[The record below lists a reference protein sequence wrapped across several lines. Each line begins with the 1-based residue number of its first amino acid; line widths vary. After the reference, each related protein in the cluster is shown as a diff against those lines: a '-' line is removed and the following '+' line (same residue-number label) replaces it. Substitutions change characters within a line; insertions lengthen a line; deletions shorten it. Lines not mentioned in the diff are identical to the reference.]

1 MSAKNIKSLVKS
13 LESIRIFKWFSH
25 NLLKGNGD
33 KYHVLLIAKEK
44 IVIKVD
50 SAKIEST
57 RSKKLLG
64 VIIDSKLSFE
74 EYTAQKMEFFI
85 KDFVSRCDQI
95 RRKLQGQLRGK
106 CPNTEFFWSVF
117 SRIWTEYRKIWGISL
132 YSVQMRENTD
142 QKKFRI

>member
-50 SAKIEST
+50 SAKIENT

-85 KDFVSRCDQI
+85 KDFVSRYDQI

-106 CPNTEFFWSVF
+106 CPNT
-117 SRIWTEYRKIWGISL
+117 
-132 YSVQMRENTD
+132 D